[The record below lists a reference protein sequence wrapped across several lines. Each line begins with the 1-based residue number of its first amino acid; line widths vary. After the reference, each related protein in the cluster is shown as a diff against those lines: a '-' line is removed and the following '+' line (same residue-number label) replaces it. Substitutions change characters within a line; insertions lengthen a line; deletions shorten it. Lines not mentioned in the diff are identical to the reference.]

1 MFTRLGHLTVRRRT
15 AILVLTVLFV
25 LLAGGLGS
33 GVFDKLQG
41 GGFDD
46 PNSESSRAEDLLAES
61 FGQGDP
67 NLVLLVTAND
77 GDVDSATSTAAGE
90 GIATQLATIEGVGSV
105 GSYWGLG
112 SPPPL
117 RSVDGDRARVRPRDH
132 GPPPPRPPPRQT
144 RPQARQA

>member
-1 MFTRLGHLTVRRRT
+1 MFTRLGRLTVRRRK

-25 LLAGGLGS
+25 VLAGGLGS

-46 PNSESSRAEDLLAES
+46 PNSESSRAEDVLEES

-67 NLVLLVTAND
+67 NLVLLVTARD
-77 GDVDSATSTAAGE
+77 GDVDSAASAAAGE
-90 GIATQLATIEGVGSV
+90 EIATQLATIEGVGSV

-117 RSVDGDRARVRPRDH
+117 RSVDGDRALVLAGSTAPTTTST
-132 GPPPPRPPPRQT
+132 P
-144 RPQARQA
+144 ARSRARGARR